1 MAGGGGERARS
12 CWRGLLEGLEVETA
26 WRLEE
31 ELEEELVEVV
41 EGGSSLIIWSAM
53 VRRIILLRN

>member
-31 ELEEELVEVV
+31 ELEEVV

-53 VRRIILLRN
+53 VRTIILLRN